1 MDAPFASPSNPARL
15 LHWFVHQ
22 TSSCTRLIQTPAPEA
37 LPPVFAG
44 PILRRLEPGRL
55 VLWLVGSAPLDLTL
69 VLAPKAGAPRRLAL
83 DARSCRVIRVGRH
96 ACVHLID
103 VALPEP
109 LPQDTIIEY
118 DLLVT
123 QGDGN
128 QAGIAQWAPHLLH
141 LGATRPNLVLRS
153 RSDNILFGSCRKPH
167 HPARDGLARAD
178 ALLADQVDQAD
189 ERPAM
194 LMLCGDQVYA
204 DDVAGPMLAAIH
216 ALIRRLGLYGEYLQ
230 GAVVADS
237 EALYSHPAGY
247 YRREELLPAVK
258 SNDALRDRFFGGS
271 EKPIFTTANAHNHLV
286 TLAEVMAMYLLAWS
300 PVPWQLVADAPVP
313 ALAPGHLE
321 RWRRESKAIEG
332 FRRDLPQAARL
343 LAHVQT
349 LMIFD
354 DHDITDDWNLSAKWA
369 STVYE
374 HPFARRI
381 VGNALIAYMLCQGWG
396 NRPDVFGTALD
407 ELAALAATAAPDG
420 RLDAPGQDTLISHLL
435 SFRQWDFVVRTTPTI
450 IVLDTRTRRWRN
462 RRRPG
467 HPSGL
472 MDWES
477 LSELQHELLDET
489 AAVIVSPA
497 PMFGVKLIEVVQRL
511 ATFAGLALT
520 VDAENWM
527 AHRGAA
533 SSMLNIFRHSR
544 TPANY
549 VVLSGDVH
557 YSFAYDVEVRDS
569 DHAPHVWQI
578 TSSGIKNE
586 FPRRLLDWFDRLNR
600 WLYSPRSPLNWF
612 TQRRDLAL
620 TPYLPDQRQH
630 GERVWNGAGIGQV
643 WLDAQG
649 RPVRIMQHNADG
661 RPSTCFLAP
670 EQEQEASLA
679 PAAGQSFRK
688 H

>member
-1 MDAPFASPSNPARL
+1 M
-15 LHWFVHQ
+15 H
-22 TSSCTRLIQTPAPEA
+22 RLIQTPAPKG
-37 LPPVFAG
+37 LPPVLAG
-44 PILRRLEPGRL
+44 PVLRRLEPGRL

-69 VLAPKAGAPRRLAL
+69 VLAPKLAEAGAPRRLPL
-83 DARSCRVIRVGRH
+83 DARSCRVIPIGRH

-109 LPQDTIIEY
+109 LPQDTVIEY
-118 DLLVT
+118 DLLVA

-128 QAGIAQWAPHLLH
+128 ETGIAQWAPHLLH
-141 LGATRPNLVLRS
+141 AGATRPNLVLRS

-167 HPARDGLARAD
+167 HPAPDGLARAD
-178 ALLADQVDQAD
+178 ALLADRIERAD
-189 ERPAM
+189 ERPAL

-216 ALIRRLGLYGEYLQ
+216 ALVRRLGLYGECLE

-237 EALYSHPAGY
+237 EALYRHPASY
-247 YRREELLPAVK
+247 YRREELLPAFK
-258 SNDALRDRFFGGS
+258 SNDALRDRFFGGK

-286 TLAEVMAMYLLAWS
+286 TLAEVMAMYLLVWS
-300 PVPWQLVADAPVP
+300 PLPWQLVADAPAP
-313 ALAPGHLE
+313 ALDPRYAE
-321 RWRRESKAIEG
+321 RWQRESQALAG
-332 FRRDLPQAARL
+332 FCRDLPRCARL

-354 DHDITDDWNLSAKWA
+354 DHDITDDWNLSAKWETTA
-369 STVYE
+369 YG
-374 HPFARRI
+374 HPFSRRI

-396 NRPDVFGTALD
+396 NRPDVFETALD
-407 ELAALAATAAPDG
+407 ELAALAATAVLDDVASA
-420 RLDAPGQDTLISHLL
+420 RLDAPLQDALVKRLL
-435 SFRQWDFVVRTTPTI
+435 AFRQWDFVVRTKPTI

-462 RRRPG
+462 PRRPG

-477 LSELQHELLDET
+477 LTELQHELLDET
-489 AAVIVSPA
+489 AAVIVSPT
-497 PMFGVKLIEVVQRL
+497 PMFGVKLIEVVQKV
-511 ATFAGLALT
+511 AAFAGLALT

-527 AHRGAA
+527 AHRDTAG
-533 SSMLNIFRHSR
+533 SMLNIFRHSR
-544 TPANY
+544 TPGNY
-549 VVLSGDVH
+549 VILSGDVH
-557 YSFAYDVEVRDS
+557 YSFAYDVEVREAS
-569 DHAPHVWQI
+569 HRDHTPHVWQI
-578 TSSGIKNE
+578 TSSGIKNA
-586 FPRRLLDWFDRLNR
+586 FPRRLLDWLDRLNR
-600 WLYSPRSPLNWF
+600 WLYAPRSPLNWF

-620 TPYLPDQRQH
+620 TPRLPDRRQH

-661 RPSTCFLAP
+661 GPSTRFLAP
-670 EQEQEASLA
+670 EQEASLA
-679 PAAGQSFRK
+679 AAAEQPVRK

>member
-1 MDAPFASPSNPARL
+1 ML
-15 LHWFVHQ
+15 
-22 TSSCTRLIQTPAPEA
+22 
-37 LPPVFAG
+37 AG
-44 PILRRLEPGRL
+44 PVLRRLEPDRL

-69 VLAPKAGAPRRLAL
+69 ELAPAAGAPRRLAL
-83 DARSCRVIRVGRH
+83 DARRCRVIRVGRH
-96 ACVHLID
+96 ACVHLVD
-103 VALPEP
+103 VVLPEP

-123 QGDGN
+123 LADGSE
-128 QAGIAQWAPHLLH
+128 AGIARWAPHLLH
-141 LGATRPNLVLRS
+141 AGSGRPNMVLRS

-167 HPARDGLARAD
+167 HPAPDGLARAD
-178 ALLADQVDQAD
+178 ALLADHIGRAD

-216 ALIRRLGLYGEYLQ
+216 ALIRRLGLYGECLE

-237 EALYSHPAGY
+237 EALYRHPASY
-247 YRREELLPAVK
+247 YRREELLPAIR

-300 PVPWQLVADAPVP
+300 PVPWKLVEDAPAP
-313 ALAPGHLE
+313 PLTPGHAQ
-321 RWRRESKAIEG
+321 RWRRESSALAG

-354 DHDITDDWNLSAKWA
+354 DHDITDDWNLSAKWETSA
-369 STVYE
+369 YG
-374 HPFARRI
+374 HPFSRRI
-381 VGNALIAYMLCQGWG
+381 VGNALVAYMLCQGWG

-407 ELAALAATAAPDG
+407 ELAALAATADADN
-420 RLDAPGQDTLISHLL
+420 RLDAPVQDALIARLL

-477 LSELQHELLDET
+477 LTELQHELLDET

-497 PMFGVKLIEVVQRL
+497 PMFGVKLIEVVQRV
-511 ATFAGLALT
+511 ATFLGAALT

-557 YSFAYDVEVRDS
+557 YSFVYDIEVREGDR
-569 DHAPHVWQI
+569 APHVWQL

-586 FPRRLLDWFDRLNR
+586 FPRRLLEWLDRLNR
-600 WLYSPRSPLNWF
+600 WLYAPRSPLNWF

-620 TPYLPDQRQH
+620 TPYLPDRRRH

-649 RPVRIMQHNADG
+649 RPLRMVQHNADG
-661 RPSTCFLAP
+661 RPSTRFLAP
-670 EQEQEASLA
+670 GQEAS
-679 PAAGQSFRK
+679 PAASAGQSLK
-688 H
+688 KP

>member
-1 MDAPFASPSNPARL
+1 ML
-15 LHWFVHQ
+15 
-22 TSSCTRLIQTPAPEA
+22 
-37 LPPVFAG
+37 AG

-55 VLWLVGSAPLDLTL
+55 VLWLVGSAPLELTL
-69 VLAPKAGAPRRLAL
+69 MLAPKAGSPRRLPL
-83 DARSCRVIRVGRH
+83 DGRRCRVMRVGRH

-123 QGDGN
+123 LDGGN
-128 QAGIAQWAPHLLH
+128 QAGIAHWAPHLLH
-141 LGATRPNLVLRS
+141 AGATRPNMVLRS

-167 HPARDGLARAD
+167 HPAHDGLARAD
-178 ALLADQVDQAD
+178 ALLADQVEQAE
-189 ERPAM
+189 ERPAV
-194 LMLCGDQVYA
+194 LMMCGDQVYA

-216 ALIRRLGLYGEYLQ
+216 ALIRRLGLYGECLQ

-237 EALYSHPAGY
+237 EALYRHPAGY
-247 YRREELLPAVK
+247 YRREELLPAFK

-286 TLAEVMAMYLLAWS
+286 TLAEVMAIYLLVWS
-300 PVPWQLVADAPVP
+300 PVPWRLVADAP
-313 ALAPGHLE
+313 APTLEPRHAE
-321 RWRRESKAIEG
+321 RWRRESKVLAG
-332 FRRDLPQAARL
+332 FRRDLPYAARL

-354 DHDITDDWNLSAKWA
+354 DHDITDDWNLSAKWET
-369 STVYE
+369 TVYE
-374 HPFARRI
+374 HPFSRRI

-396 NRPDVFGTALD
+396 NRPESFETALD
-407 ELAALAATAAPDG
+407 DMAALAATAAADD
-420 RLDAPGQDTLISHLL
+420 RLDAPVQDALIDRLL
-435 SFRQWDFVVRTTPTI
+435 SFRQWGFVVRTKPTI

-477 LSELQHELLDET
+477 LTELQHELLDET
-489 AAVIVSPA
+489 AAVIVSPT
-497 PMFGVKLIEVVQRL
+497 PMFGVKLIEVVQRV
-511 ATFAGLALT
+511 ATFAGLALS

-544 TPANY
+544 TPGNY

-569 DHAPHVWQI
+569 ERTPHIWQI
-578 TSSGIKNE
+578 TSSGIRNE
-586 FPRRLLDWFDRLNR
+586 FPRRLLDWLDRLNR

-620 TPYLPDQRQH
+620 TPRLPEGRQQ
-630 GERVWNGAGIGQV
+630 GERVWNGSGIGQV

-649 RPVRIMQHNADG
+649 RPVRIVHHNADG
-661 RPSTCFLAP
+661 RPSTRFLAP
-670 EQEQEASLA
+670 EQQASLA
-679 PAAGQSFRK
+679 AAAEQPLTK

>member
-1 MDAPFASPSNPARL
+1 M
-15 LHWFVHQ
+15 
-22 TSSCTRLIQTPAPEA
+22 IQTPFPDD
-37 LPPVFAG
+37 LPPVLAG

-69 VLAPKAGAPRRLAL
+69 LLAPRAGPPRRLAL
-83 DARSCRVIRVGRH
+83 DARSCRVMRVGRH

-103 VALPEP
+103 VVLDEP
-109 LPQDTIIEY
+109 LPQDTLIEY
-118 DLLVT
+118 DLFLK
-123 QGDGN
+123 QGDGGE
-128 QAGIAQWAPHLLH
+128 AGIAQWAPHLLH
-141 LGATRPNLVLRS
+141 RGATRPNLVLRS

-178 ALLADQVDQAD
+178 ALLADQLERPD

-216 ALIRRLGLYGEYLQ
+216 ALIRRLGLYGESLE

-237 EALYSHPAGY
+237 EALYRHRASY
-247 YRREELLPAVK
+247 YRREELLPAIK

-300 PVPWQLVADAPVP
+300 PLPWRLVADASAPP
-313 ALAPGHLE
+313 LEPGHAE
-321 RWRRESKAIEG
+321 RWRRESRALAG
-332 FRRDLPQAARL
+332 FCGDLPRAARL

-354 DHDITDDWNLSAKWA
+354 DHDITDDWNLSAKWEA
-369 STVYE
+369 TVYG

-381 VGNALIAYMLCQGWG
+381 VGNALVAYMLCQAWG
-396 NRPDVFGTALD
+396 NRPDVFAAALD
-407 ELAALAATAAPDG
+407 DMAALAATADEEG
-420 RLDAPGQDTLISHLL
+420 RLGAPAQDALVKRLL
-435 SFRQWDFVVRTTPTI
+435 AFRQWDYVVRTEPTI

-477 LSELQHELLDET
+477 LTELQHELLDET
-489 AAVIVSPA
+489 AAVIVSPT
-497 PMFGVKLIEVVQRL
+497 PMFGVKLIEVVQRV

-544 TPANY
+544 TPGNY

-569 DHAPHVWQI
+569 ERPQHVWQI

-620 TPYLPDQRQH
+620 TPHLPEGRRH

-649 RPVRIMQHNADG
+649 RPLRMVQHNADG
-661 RPSTCFLAP
+661 RPSTRFLAP
-670 EQEQEASLA
+670 QQGESGAV
-679 PAAGQSFRK
+679 AAEEPLRK

>member
-1 MDAPFASPSNPARL
+1 M
-15 LHWFVHQ
+15 H
-22 TSSCTRLIQTPAPEA
+22 RLIQTPVPDG
-37 LPPVFAG
+37 LPPVLAG
-44 PILRRLEPGRL
+44 PILRRIEPGRL
-55 VLWLVGSAPLDLTL
+55 VLWMVGSAALDLSL
-69 VLAPKAGAPRRLAL
+69 VLAPRAGAPRRLPL
-83 DARSCRVIRVGRH
+83 DAGRCRVMRIGRH

-109 LPQDTIIEY
+109 LPQDTLIEY
-118 DLLVT
+118 DLLVR
-123 QGDGN
+123 QDDGRE
-128 QAGIAQWAPHLLH
+128 AGIAQWAPHLLH
-141 LGATRPNLVLRS
+141 AGAARPNMVLRS

-178 ALLADQVDQAD
+178 ALLADGVERTE

-216 ALIRRLGLYGEYLQ
+216 ALIRRLGLYGECLD

-247 YRREELLPAVK
+247 YRREELLPAAR
-258 SNDALRDRFFGGS
+258 SNLALRLRFFGGS

-286 TLAEVMAMYLLAWS
+286 TLAEMMAMYLLAWS
-300 PVPWQLVADAPVP
+300 PAPWQLVADAPAPPLEP
-313 ALAPGHLE
+313 AHAE
-321 RWRRESKAIEG
+321 RWRRESKALAG
-332 FRRDLPQAARL
+332 FCRDLPACARL

-354 DHDITDDWNLSAKWA
+354 DHDITDDWNLSAKWE
-369 STVYE
+369 SSVYG
-374 HPFARRI
+374 HPFSRRI
-381 VGNALIAYMLCQGWG
+381 VGNALVAYMLCQGWG
-396 NRPDVFGTALD
+396 NRPEVFGDALD
-407 ELAALAATAAPDG
+407 ELAALVSTAAGDG
-420 RLDAPGQDTLISHLL
+420 RLDAPPQDALITRLL
-435 SFRQWDFVVRTTPTI
+435 SFRQWHFVLRTDPTV

-462 RRRPG
+462 RGRPG

-477 LSELQHELLDET
+477 LTELQHELLDET
-489 AAVIVSPA
+489 AAVIVSPT
-497 PMFGVKLIEVVQRL
+497 PMFGVKLIEVVQGL
-511 ATFAGLALT
+511 ATAGGLALT

-533 SSMLNIFRHSR
+533 SCMLNIFRHSR
-544 TPANY
+544 TPGNY

-557 YSFAYDVEVRDS
+557 YSFAYDVEVRES
-569 DHAPHVWQI
+569 DRSPHIWQI

-586 FPRRLLDWFDRLNR
+586 FPRRLLDWLDRLNR

-612 TQRRDLAL
+612 TQRRDLAF
-620 TPYLPDQRQH
+620 TPHLPDRRRQ

-649 RPVRIMQHNADG
+649 RPARIVQHNADG
-661 RPSTCFLAP
+661 RPSTRFLAP
-670 EQEQEASLA
+670 EQEASLA
-679 PAAGQSFRK
+679 ATAGQSFGK

>member
-1 MDAPFASPSNPARL
+1 MIP
-15 LHWFVHQ
+15 
-22 TSSCTRLIQTPAPEA
+22 TPVPEA
-37 LPPVFAG
+37 LPPVLAG

-55 VLWLVGSAPLDLTL
+55 VLWLVGSAPLALSL
-69 VLAPKAGAPRRLAL
+69 VLAPRAGAPRRLAL
-83 DARSCRVIRVGRH
+83 DARSCRTIRVGRH
-96 ACVHLID
+96 ACVHLVD
-103 VALPEP
+103 VVLPEP
-109 LPQDTIIEY
+109 LPQDTLIEY
-118 DLLVT
+118 DLLVA
-123 QGDGN
+123 QADGKE
-128 QAGIAQWAPHLLH
+128 AGIADWAPHLLH
-141 LGATRPNLVLRS
+141 GGAARPNLVLRS

-178 ALLADQVDQAD
+178 ALLADHIDQAD

-216 ALIRRLGLYGEYLQ
+216 ALVRRLGLYGECLA

-237 EALYSHPAGY
+237 EALYRHPAGY
-247 YRREELLPAVK
+247 YRREELLPAFR
-258 SNDALRDRFFGGS
+258 SNEALRDRFFGGS

-300 PVPWQLVADAPVP
+300 PLPWQLVADAPSP
-313 ALAPGHLE
+313 PIAPRYAD
-321 RWRRESKAIEG
+321 RWRREAQALAG
-332 FRRDLPQAARL
+332 FCGDLPRAARL

-354 DHDITDDWNLSAKWA
+354 DHDITDDWNLSAKWET
-369 STVYE
+369 TVYE
-374 HPFARRI
+374 HPFSRRI

-396 NRPDVFGTALD
+396 NRPDVFGPVLD
-407 ELAALAATAAPDG
+407 DMAALAAAAAAADSTADSAGAAP
-420 RLDAPGQDTLISHLL
+420 RLDAPLQDALVQRLL
-435 SFRQWDFVVRTTPTI
+435 AFRHWEFVVRTQPTI

-477 LSELQHELLDET
+477 LTELQHELLDET

-497 PMFGVKLIEVVQRL
+497 PMFGVKLIEVVQRV
-511 ATFAGLALT
+511 ATFAGLALK

-544 TPANY
+544 TPGNY

-557 YSFAYDVEVRDS
+557 YSFAYDIEVRE
-569 DHAPHVWQI
+569 ARGQREAGAAQGMPQIWQV

-586 FPRRLLDWFDRLNR
+586 FPRRLLDWLDRLNR
-600 WLYSPRSPLNWF
+600 WLYAPRSPLNWF

-620 TPYLPDQRQH
+620 TPRLPDRRRQ

-649 RPVRIMQHNADG
+649 RPLRIVQHNADG
-661 RPSTCFLAP
+661 GPSTRFLAP
-670 EQEQEASLA
+670 EQEASLVA
-679 PAAGQSFRK
+679 SARQHSRK
-688 H
+688 P

>member
-1 MDAPFASPSNPARL
+1 MFIKPA
-15 LHWFVHQ
+15 W
-22 TSSCTRLIQTPAPEA
+22 STRLTPTPAPEG
-37 LPPVFAG
+37 LPPVLAG
-44 PILRRLEPGRL
+44 PILRHLEPGRL

-69 VLAPKAGAPRRLAL
+69 VLAPSGEAPRRLPL
-83 DARSCRVIRVGRH
+83 DAGSCRVIRVGRH

-103 VALPEP
+103 VALTEP

-123 QGDGN
+123 QADGKE
-128 QAGIAQWAPHLLH
+128 AGIAQWAPHLLH
-141 LGATRPNLVLRS
+141 AGATRPNLVLRS

-178 ALLADQVDQAD
+178 ALLADHVGQPE

-216 ALIRRLGLYGEYLQ
+216 ALIRRLGLYAECLQ

-237 EALYSHPAGY
+237 EALYRHPTSY

-286 TLAEVMAMYLLAWS
+286 TLSEVMAMYLLAWS
-300 PVPWQLVADAPVP
+300 PVPWQLVADAAPP
-313 ALAPGHLE
+313 ALAPRHAQ
-321 RWRRESKAIEG
+321 RWRRESQALAG
-332 FRRDLPQAARL
+332 FRRDLPRAARL

-354 DHDITDDWNLSAKWA
+354 DHDITDDWNLSAKWETTA
-369 STVYE
+369 YE
-374 HPFARRI
+374 HPFSRRI
-381 VGNALIAYMLCQGWG
+381 VGNALVAYMLCQGWG
-396 NRPDVFGTALD
+396 NRPEVFEAALDDVAGLIGTAAGD
-407 ELAALAATAAPDG
+407 D
-420 RLDAPGQDTLISHLL
+420 RFDAPRQDALIDRLL
-435 SFRQWDFVVRTTPTI
+435 AFRQWDFVLRTTPTI

-477 LSELQHELLDET
+477 LTELQHELLDET
-489 AAVIVSPA
+489 AAVIVSPT
-497 PMFGVKLIEVVQRL
+497 PMFGVKLIEVVQRV
-511 ATFAGLALT
+511 ATFLGAALT

-533 SSMLNIFRHSR
+533 NSMLNIFSHSR
-544 TPANY
+544 TPGNY

-557 YSFAYDVEVRDS
+557 YSFAYDVAVREAPDP
-569 DHAPHVWQI
+569 DRVPHVWQI

-586 FPRRLLDWFDRLNR
+586 FPRRLLDWLDRLNR
-600 WLYSPRSPLNWF
+600 WLYSPCSPLNWF
-612 TQRRDLAL
+612 TQRRDLVF
-620 TPYLPDQRQH
+620 TPHLPDQRQE

-661 RPSTCFLAP
+661 RPSTRFLAP
-670 EQEQEASLA
+670 DQGESLA
-679 PAAGQSFRK
+679 VAAETARK